1 MKYIAFIKNYGDTL
15 ARRFDSFKEAED
27 WVFKWF
33 GQDFMGL
40 IESYLEEP
48 RNIPVFTE
56 LFSNYFTEAELCQ
69 QKDSSFY
76 FRTKD
81 GEIELEIV
89 PESTES

>member
-27 WVFKWF
+27 WVLKWF
-33 GQDFMGL
+33 GQDFIGL

-48 RNIPVFTE
+48 KDTSVFTE
-56 LFSNYFTEAELCQ
+56 LFSNYFTEVDLYRKEN
-69 QKDSSFY
+69 SSFY